1 MKHDFENNKQNL
13 EADFFEALINV
24 AKDIAGNAQTPA
36 PSYNDRSR
44 TINNIKINV
53 VVESD
58 HRPGLLRRLL
68 AKIF

>member
-1 MKHDFENNKQNL
+1 MKPNFENNNQNT
-13 EADFFEALINV
+13 EADFLESLLNV
-24 AKDIAGNAQTPA
+24 AKDIAGKTPV
-36 PSYNDRSR
+36 PSPHFNDRSR
-44 TINNIKINV
+44 TINNIRINV